1 MPPAAPPRPHGR
13 RPHVFLDNAA
23 SAPPDPAVLDH
34 MSKVDRRH
42 AANPSSV
49 HRPGL
54 RAMREVELA
63 RHRIAARLGVEPDTI
78 VFTSGG
84 TEANNLALKGA
95 VWAAPRHRRHL
106 LVSSIEHP
114 CVLET
119 AAWLHHTGQAEV
131 SHIPVDPLG
140 QVDPTTVARMIRP
153 DTLLV
158 SVMHAN
164 NEVGTLQ
171 PLHAIGEVCRAAGVL
186 LHTDACQ
193 SFCKVPLDA
202 SALPIDLITINGH
215 KVHGPK
221 GVGALYVRPGV
232 ALSPLFHGG
241 GHEEGMRSGTLN
253 VPGIAGFGTAVHVYP
268 PADGPRMAA
277 LTRTLLGW
285 LNEALPGVRVNG
297 AGPDGV
303 GNILNISVPGHSGKA
318 LFMALDRRGVAV
330 SSSSA
335 CHATKLTPSHV
346 LLAMG
351 YSDEQA
357 DEALRISLGR
367 FTTRA
372 DIEALRDTLVD
383 IVHTASAAPV
393 PEEHQ

>member
-1 MPPAAPPRPHGR
+1 MPPAVSTRFAKR

-23 SAPPDPAVLDH
+23 SAPPDPLVLAE
-34 MSKVDRRH
+34 MAKVD
-42 AANPSSV
+42 AAQSANPSSV

-54 RAMREVELA
+54 RAMRAVELA
-63 RHRIAARLGVEPDTI
+63 RHRIAERLGVEPDTV

-95 VWAAPRHRRHL
+95 VWAAPPDRRHV
-106 LVSSIEHP
+106 LVSTIEHP

-119 AAWLHHTGQAEV
+119 AAWLQATGQAEV
-131 SHIPVDPLG
+131 EHIPVDRTG
-140 QVDPTTVARMIRP
+140 RVDPGTVEKMLRP

-171 PLHAIGEVCRAAGVL
+171 PMEALGRVCREAGVL
-186 LHTDACQ
+186 FHTDACQ
-193 SFCKVPLDA
+193 SFCKVPLDVG
-202 SALPIDLITINGH
+202 ALPIDLVTINGH

-221 GVGALYVRPGV
+221 GVGALYIRPGV
-232 ALSPLFHGG
+232 ELMPLLHGG

-253 VPGIAGFGTAVHVYP
+253 VPGIAGFGVAVESYP
-268 PADGPRMAA
+268 TADGPRMAD

-285 LNEALPGVRVNG
+285 LEKALPELRVNG
-297 AGPDGV
+297 EGADGV
-303 GNILNISVPGHSGKA
+303 GNILNISVPGRSGKD
-318 LFMALDRRGVAV
+318 LFMELDRRGIAV

-335 CHATKLTPSHV
+335 CNAAKLTPSHV

-351 YSDEQA
+351 YSPLEA

-367 FTTRA
+367 FTTLA
-372 DIEALRDTLVD
+372 DLGELRDTLVD
-383 IVHTASAAPV
+383 IVHTTEV
-393 PEEHQ
+393 TLGRQDVL